1 VELVAKNTFTGATLR
16 PIRQLPLPIMPSS
29 PRPELPLPRVAAKLA
44 EPLKRFH
51 DEAWHTPRGRLVREV
66 IFGVND
72 GVISTLGFLAG
83 LTTSIGE
90 PRLIVLAGLASAF
103 GGAVAM
109 GIGAFVAAKSQ
120 RAFFEAEIAREAWE
134 IEHMPEHER
143 EEIREI
149 YGELGFAPDEIEM
162 IVNRVTSNPELWL
175 RFMSREELGLAE
187 ETFDSPTLV
196 GSVTSVAYLM
206 GALLLLVPYLL
217 RPPPQPTFPSVVV
230 IAIGSLLA
238 TGAAKTW
245 VTKESPFKASLELAG
260 LGILACLVGLVLGR
274 LVGIAI

>member
-1 VELVAKNTFTGATLR
+1 MSVW
-16 PIRQLPLPIMPSS
+16 
-29 PRPELPLPRVAAKLA
+29 PRPEPSRLPRAAAKLA

-66 IFGVND
+66 IFGIND

-83 LTTSIGE
+83 ITTSIGE
-90 PRLIVLAGLASAF
+90 PRLVVLAGLASAF
-103 GGAVAM
+103 AGAVAM

-120 RAFFEAEIAREAWE
+120 RAFFEAEISREAWE
-134 IEHMPEHER
+134 IEHMPDHER

-149 YGELGFAPDEIEM
+149 YARLGFEPAEIEL
-162 IVNRVTSNPELWL
+162 IVRRVTSNPELWL

-187 ETFDSPTLV
+187 ETFDSPGLV
-196 GSVTSVAYLM
+196 GFVTAFAYLL

-217 RPPPQPTFPSVVV
+217 QPPPQPTFPAVVTLAV
-230 IAIGSLLA
+230 GTLLA

-260 LGILACLVGLVLGR
+260 LGILACVVGLVLGR
-274 LVGIAI
+274 LVGIAV